1 MQKTAV
7 PLFFRCL
14 VAVSTLIILAS
25 TVRAQDNDYVKTHY
39 IKKDVRIP
47 MRDGV
52 KLYTVIYIPKDS
64 TENYPILME
73 RTPYSAG
80 PYGEDKYARRIGPN
94 TSLMKEKYIFVYQD
108 VRGRYMSEGNFRE
121 MTPNDPTHKTPDESS
136 DAFDTIEWLLAN
148 LTHQNGR
155 VGLYGISYPGFY
167 ATASLPDAHPA
178 IKAVS
183 PQAPVTDEFM
193 GDDANHK
200 GAFFLMDNFGFMS
213 YFDAPR
219 TGPVEDYGSSIV
231 TERYKDAYAFFLQLG
246 PLKNTLKP
254 EYYGKTNGIFKEYLT
269 HDTYDEYWKA
279 RNIRAHLKNVK
290 PATLIVGGLFDPED
304 LFGALETYRAIEQQ
318 NPVNKNTIVMGPWTH
333 GAWARGNWEKY
344 AGQNFGM
351 NTSKYFQDSLETPF
365 FNYYLKDKGSF
376 TMPEAVIFETGSNQ
390 WRKYDVW
397 PAKNVRTTSFYLLP
411 KHKLSEK
418 KKGKAYSE
426 YTPDPGNPVPYTAA
440 TMSGRN
446 NEYMAE
452 DQRFASKRND
462 VLWFQTDTL
471 KAPLTVAGK
480 VTADLQVS
488 MTGSDAD
495 FIVKLIDVLPD
506 GTQRLVRAEVMRG
519 KFRNSFEQPEAFVPG
534 KISNVRF
541 ELPDA
546 SHQFLPGHRLMVQ
559 VQSSWFPLVDRN
571 PQRFMR
577 IAEADEMDYQK
588 QTIRVYGTS
597 KITLETL

>member
-304 LFGALETYRAIEQQ
+304 LFGALETYKAIEQQ

-365 FNYYLKDKGSF
+365 FNYYLKDKGNFS
-376 TMPEAVIFETGSNQ
+376 MPEAVMFETGSNQ

-426 YTPDPGNPVPYTAA
+426 YT
-440 TMSGRN
+440 
-446 NEYMAE
+446 
-452 DQRFASKRND
+452 
-462 VLWFQTDTL
+462 
-471 KAPLTVAGK
+471 
-480 VTADLQVS
+480 
-488 MTGSDAD
+488 
-495 FIVKLIDVLPD
+495 
-506 GTQRLVRAEVMRG
+506 
-519 KFRNSFEQPEAFVPG
+519 
-534 KISNVRF
+534 
-541 ELPDA
+541 
-546 SHQFLPGHRLMVQ
+546 
-559 VQSSWFPLVDRN
+559 
-571 PQRFMR
+571 
-577 IAEADEMDYQK
+577 
-588 QTIRVYGTS
+588 
-597 KITLETL
+597 